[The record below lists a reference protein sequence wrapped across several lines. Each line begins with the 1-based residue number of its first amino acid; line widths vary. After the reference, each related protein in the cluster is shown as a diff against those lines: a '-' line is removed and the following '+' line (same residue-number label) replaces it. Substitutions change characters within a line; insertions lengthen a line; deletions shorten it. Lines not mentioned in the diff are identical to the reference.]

1 MLDNT
6 TRTATT
12 TVSPGRAAVGV
23 PAGYPPDRWRRVY
36 RVEPTGVTSVE
47 RTGGAPV
54 KGQGR
59 QSVHRMSSALSQ
71 RARAMRHCRS
81 GRGQGL
87 VEFALVSPLLFLLI
101 FAIIQF
107 GVAIVQRSA
116 LSFAVRQG
124 VRVASIH
131 GAEPTANDQICAAL
145 RQGLSSSGANPDNV
159 GLVTIFK
166 GAQPGL
172 NAANNDNTHTH
183 PDPYLPGVQDPDS
196 HDVGGCTAA
205 GWSYSVPGGVIG
217 WPYQQRNV
225 VDPPDP
231 IGVAITYNFRFI
243 LPMFGT
249 GLTWSDASILNIEP
263 QFARGSIAGVTGP
276 TPAPLY
282 TQVPYPTG
290 TPYPIQAPYPTGTP
304 YPTLTPAH

>member
-1 MLDNT
+1 MD
-6 TRTATT
+6 
-12 TVSPGRAAVGV
+12 
-23 PAGYPPDRWRRVY
+23 
-36 RVEPTGVTSVE
+36 
-47 RTGGAPV
+47 
-54 KGQGR
+54 
-59 QSVHRMSSALSQ
+59 SALCQ
-71 RARAMRHCRS
+71 GARALRRCRS

-107 GVAIVQRSA
+107 GVAIAQRSA

-124 VRVASIH
+124 VRAASIH
-131 GAEPTANDQICAAL
+131 GAEPTANDQICAAI
-145 RQGLSSSGANPDNV
+145 RQGLSSSGANPNNL

-172 NAANNDNTHTH
+172 TASSNDNIHTH
-183 PDPYLPGVQDPDS
+183 KDYFGNDVADS

-205 GWSYSVPGGVIG
+205 GWTYGVPGGTVG

-231 IGVAITYNFRFI
+231 IGVSITYQFKFM

-263 QFARGSIAGVTGP
+263 QFAQGSIPGLTGP
-276 TPAPLY
+276 TPAPPY
-282 TQVPYPTG
+282 TPTPYPT
-290 TPYPIQAPYPTGTP
+290 ATP
-304 YPTLTPAH
+304 YPTLTPYPGSTPYPTPTPF